1 MKTKI
6 KLFLMVAA
14 VLFMA
19 VGIGGGLENVA
30 DFLIGG
36 SSVVVAMAGAIVGP
50 GAAAEGTLTM
60 ETLKDVG
67 DILDDDLNK
76 LIVKVRPSDTP
87 LDTLTRELN
96 NVRTVESNECGGYEV
111 GTREIL
117 DSVLAATDGLSDV
130 ANIAVGKKAMWQI
143 KDTIVVPSVLG
154 GDGKPL
160 MLYIAGKDNAA
171 GTLQVVAANPVS
183 DKIPVIALNTPLM
196 RLGKAMSETAAQTDA
211 FAALPVPRKNYTQ
224 IHMAQIE
231 QSVISDLAK
240 KKVNLDFSTHKE
252 LAIWDMK
259 RSMEFTNLFG
269 VKSVLIDPVTNEKIY
284 TSDGLWNQ
292 LTGTS
297 TYDKTKSPDNKA
309 FVQLTK
315 EIFDGNNGSERRV
328 LLAGPDYIKWLS
340 QVEAYSKQ
348 VEATSVEIV
357 HGVRFNRIITN
368 FGELLVKSMSGLFVG
383 PFSECGMVLDMS
395 YIIKYVFEPL
405 QTKDLLLDDTGQKR
419 VKAQRLLENFAL
431 FAENLDVHRKIKPQ

>member
-1 MKTKI
+1 
-6 KLFLMVAA
+6 
-14 VLFMA
+14 
-19 VGIGGGLENVA
+19 
-30 DFLIGG
+30 
-36 SSVVVAMAGAIVGP
+36 
-50 GAAAEGTLTM
+50 M
-60 ETLKDVG
+60 EALKDAG

-87 LDTLTRELN
+87 LDTLTRELGN
-96 NVRTVESNECGGYEV
+96 TRKVEGNECGGYEV
-111 GTREIL
+111 GTRDVL
-117 DSVLAATDGLSDV
+117 DAVLAATDGLSDV
-130 ANIAVGKKAMWQI
+130 ANISVGKKAMWQI
-143 KDTIVVPSVLG
+143 KDTISVPSVLG

-160 MLYIAGKDNAA
+160 MLYIAGKDSAA
-171 GTLQVVAANPVS
+171 GTLQVIAANPVN
-183 DKIPVIALNTPLM
+183 DKIPVIPLNAPLM

-211 FAALPVPRKNYTQ
+211 FAALPVTRKNYTQ
-224 IHMAQIE
+224 IHMTQIE
-231 QSVISDLAK
+231 QSVIAELAK

-259 RSMEFTNLFG
+259 RSMEYTNLFG
-269 VKSVLIDPVTNEKIY
+269 VKSMFIDPVTNEKVY

-297 TYDKTKSPDNKA
+297 TFDKTKTPTNKD

-315 EIFDGNNGSERRV
+315 EIFDGNNGSERRI

-383 PFSECGMVLDMS
+383 PFSECGMVLDLS
-395 YIIKYVFEPL
+395 YIVKYVFEPL